1 MEPSSASR
9 PSGDKRGFDRSRRQ
23 HTGLKRSN
31 DGSSKTEVSGLPFQ
45 AQGEEAP
52 QQLNDS
58 AGNDSLILE
67 QAERDAQDGNLHQ
80 ALLNYSK
87 ALDMNPGEIRA
98 LLGIAKICQR
108 NGHHDRA
115 SDFYRAAVTVE
126 PQCIRHRF
134 SLAAAL
140 HEDKQVAAAV
150 QSILDARQSF
160 PDDAAV
166 RVLSESILNAA
177 CEFQHV
183 DPDQFKASAHTL
195 LKHQSHPE
203 QLNALRQV
211 PLESLHSDSSK
222 EDHCRYRETVAHLG
236 RQLTPTHPTQHNHP
250 YPQQTRSAK
259 QLRIGFVSGDLK
271 QHVVTRFLLPL
282 FKGLKAKDV
291 DVFAY
296 STCDEYDSISEEL
309 ANLSTAFRRIPSS
322 KVSLQRALDDIRHDE
337 IDVLFDLSGHTKDN
351 RLDLFAHRAAP
362 IQASWLGYPASTGI
376 PAMDYL
382 LTDEPSQGIAS
393 QDFCTET
400 LIAKSGPFLCIDG
413 WLEREIDP
421 VLPEERH
428 GYITLGVMNHT
439 RKITPE
445 AIETWSEILRQHPQA
460 KLLIGRSDLK
470 HACIAENIRNAF
482 TGHGIKAEQL
492 RLITN
497 ASPWLD
503 VFNEIDICLDSF
515 PYTGT
520 TTTIDSLWMGVP
532 VITLSGTAIHQRASA
547 AILHHLGQ
555 DEWITETTNEYCAAT
570 TRLMNNR
577 LKRQQARQTLRA
589 QLIRSPLSDY
599 QSFAVDFLS
608 AVQTMRSLQQ
618 TKHSQE
624 PNH

>member
-1 MEPSSASR
+1 MPS
-9 PSGDKRGFDRSRRQ
+9 
-23 HTGLKRSN
+23 
-31 DGSSKTEVSGLPFQ
+31 Q
-45 AQGEEAP
+45 AQGDGARH
-52 QQLNDS
+52 QRNDS
-58 AGNDSLILE
+58 AGNESLILE
-67 QAERDAQDGNLHQ
+67 QAERHAQEGNLHQ

-87 ALDMNPGEIRA
+87 ALDMNPGGVKA
-98 LLGIAKICQR
+98 MLGIAKICQH

-115 SDFYRAAVTVE
+115 SDFYRAAVAVE
-126 PQCIRHRF
+126 PKCIRHRF

-150 QSILDARQSF
+150 QSTLDARQSF

-183 DPDQFKASAHTL
+183 DPEQFKAAAHAL
-195 LKHQSHPE
+195 LKNRSHPE

-211 PLESLHSDSSK
+211 PLESLHSDSTK
-222 EDHCRYRETVAHLG
+222 EDHCRYRETVAHIG
-236 RQLTPTHPTQHNHP
+236 RLLTPTHQSQPNHSCA
-250 YPQQTRSAK
+250 QQTRSAK

-282 FKGLKAKDV
+282 FKGLKTQDV
-291 DVFAY
+291 DIFAY

-309 ANLSTAFRRIPSS
+309 ASLSTAFRRIPSS

-376 PAMDYL
+376 AAMDYL
-382 LTDEPSQGIAS
+382 LTDEPSKGNAS

-400 LIAKSGPFLCIDG
+400 LIAKAGPFLCIDG

-421 VLPEERH
+421 VLPEDRH
-428 GYITLGVMNHT
+428 GYITLGAMNHT
-439 RKITPE
+439 RKLTPE
-445 AIETWSEILRQHPQA
+445 AIETWSKILRQHPQA
-460 KLLIGRSDLK
+460 KLLVGRSDLK
-470 HACIAENIRNAF
+470 HTCIANNICNAF
-482 TGHGIKAEQL
+482 ADHGIKAEQL
-492 RLITN
+492 RLITD

-532 VITLSGTAIHQRASA
+532 VVTLSGAAIHQRASA

-555 DEWITETTNEYCAAT
+555 DEWITETINEYCAAT

-577 LKRQQARQTLRA
+577 LQRRQARQTLRE
-589 QLIRSPLSDY
+589 QLIRSQIGDCK
-599 QSFAVDFLS
+599 SFTTDFINAVHTMLNLK
-608 AVQTMRSLQQ
+608 QTNIQI
-618 TKHSQE
+618 T
-624 PNH
+624 